1 MQKRSGQPRSVMG
14 LNVMNLLGGMGV
26 YLCSHLALAALPVD
40 LPCNLLESSLAKT
53 LNCGDSS
60 CSPTKDACEKIQ
72 GILSPETHQRC
83 EQAPV
88 VPWHTAELCQAQGVL
103 LSDESVESFGPV
115 ALESKKKPFKP
126 QWQLLLENWNYQ
138 NHDVDWPLRS
148 GAIRFSRGVVGR
160 IFQLGEFFVDV
171 ASQSSPTIRVY
182 HGRNRGHVLWETL
195 PGQPF
200 ILAGHGDSKVTQWR
214 GSFTVLDQKG
224 QKECTSQ
231 TIDRLFQKDDTTL
244 VIQGTL
250 EGRFCQADYTFEMR
264 PEASKRLGFAV
275 TVHPQDSEAEDVN
288 RVFLRYKSHHEEE
301 FYGFGEQFTHFNLKG
316 RKVPILAQEQGH
328 LRGLLPW
335 TPFMNRLSPGAGGYW
350 YTTYT
355 ALPHYVTSD
364 QRSLFLEDTEYALF
378 DLQRRNRVTV
388 RVWKSSMKGQIVYG
402 DSPLDLISEYTAYT
416 GRMPLLP
423 DWSHQGA
430 IVGLMGGSERVRGI
444 WDQLRAEDTPV
455 SAFWLQD
462 WVGKRDTGLGIRMWW
477 NWELDERSYPD
488 WHQLVDEFQAE
499 GIEVLGYFN
508 PFVTSV
514 AEKSDHRINLFQVG
528 KDKGYLVRDQDGEEL
543 LIDSGGFNAAMVDF
557 SNPEARSWYTDHLA
571 RAVKAMNMKGWM
583 ADFGEALPFEAEMA
597 SGETGEAYHNRY
609 IQEWAKVNR
618 EVLVQSGLKDDGFFF
633 LRASAGQAHGATS
646 LYWLGDQMVTWDQH
660 DGLKSSITGLLS
672 GGISGMAVNHS
683 DIGGLIGLRRK
694 VLGYKI
700 SFARD
705 AELLLRWAEMNAFTP
720 FYRTHEGNNPKL
732 NHQFYSDQKT
742 LKGFAYFAKVYSF
755 LAPYRSKL
763 FRDAHEK
770 GIPVVR
776 HPYLHYPKDP
786 VARSLKYQFMLGD
799 EFMVAPVTSPG
810 QLEQQV
816 YLPQGGWVHLWSD
829 EVFDLPEGR
838 TITIA
843 SPVGQPPV
851 FFKEQSQYGQ
861 MLKNKVR
868 NL

>member
-1 MQKRSGQPRSVMG
+1 MHFYPVKWRQLTISMIIAAPLFYPMAHAASCC
-14 LNVMNLLGGMGV
+14 GGG
-26 YLCSHLALAALPVD
+26 SSSALILP
-40 LPCNLLESSLAKT
+40 
-53 LNCGDSS
+53 
-60 CSPTKDACEKIQ
+60 KDA
-72 GILSPETHQRC
+72 T
-83 EQAPV
+83 
-88 VPWHTAELCQAQGVL
+88 
-103 LSDESVESFGPV
+103 
-115 ALESKKKPFKP
+115 
-126 QWQLLLENWNYQ
+126 
-138 NHDVDWPLRS
+138 
-148 GAIRFSRGVVGR
+148 
-160 IFQLGEFFVDV
+160 
-171 ASQSSPTIRVY
+171 
-182 HGRNRGHVLWETL
+182 
-195 PGQPF
+195 
-200 ILAGHGDSKVTQWR
+200 
-214 GSFTVLDQKG
+214 
-224 QKECTSQ
+224 
-231 TIDRLFQKDDTTL
+231 
-244 VIQGTL
+244 
-250 EGRFCQADYTFEMR
+250 
-264 PEASKRLGFAV
+264 
-275 TVHPQDSEAEDVN
+275 
-288 RVFLRYKSHHEEE
+288 
-301 FYGFGEQFTHFNLKG
+301 
-316 RKVPILAQEQGH
+316 
-328 LRGLLPW
+328 
-335 TPFMNRLSPGAGGYW
+335 
-350 YTTYT
+350 
-355 ALPHYVTSD
+355 
-364 QRSLFLEDTEYALF
+364 
-378 DLQRRNRVTV
+378 
-388 RVWKSSMKGQIVYG
+388 
-402 DSPLDLISEYTAYT
+402 
-416 GRMPLLP
+416 
-423 DWSHQGA
+423 
-430 IVGLMGGSERVRGI
+430 
-444 WDQLRAEDTPV
+444 
-455 SAFWLQD
+455 
-462 WVGKRDTGLGIRMWW
+462 
-477 NWELDERSYPD
+477 
-488 WHQLVDEFQAE
+488 
-499 GIEVLGYFN
+499 
-508 PFVTSV
+508 
-514 AEKSDHRINLFQVG
+514 
-528 KDKGYLVRDQDGEEL
+528 
-543 LIDSGGFNAAMVDF
+543 AMVDF

-851 FFKEQSQYGQ
+851 FFKEQSQDGQ
-861 MLKNKVR
+861 MWKNKGRKKQALFAAQVLDDNLGVTRWYQKSNQMLVR
-868 NL
+868 RIAALERDQPERLGVSSRHRVPPHLPFGRRQRASLWPPSPSPRCRECRPPRD